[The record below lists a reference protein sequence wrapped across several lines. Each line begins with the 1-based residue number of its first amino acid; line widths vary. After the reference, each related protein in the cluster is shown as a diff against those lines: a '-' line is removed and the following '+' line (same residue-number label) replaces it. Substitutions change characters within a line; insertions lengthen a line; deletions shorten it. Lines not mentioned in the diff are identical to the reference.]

1 MLLFLFQLPP
11 TDADLAIL
19 AKGNSIRAR
28 RFRKELQLVELCIN
42 HNRLPVSTY
51 LHKVVEIV
59 AMIRDNN
66 RRCLYLHF
74 LICLSFIHSNT
85 QTLKLNILPLNYLK
99 KLKNYLKRFK
109 MKKV

>member
-28 RFRKELQLVELCIN
+28 RFRKELKLVELCIN
-42 HNRLPVSTY
+42 H
-51 LHKVVEIV
+51 
-59 AMIRDNN
+59 N